1 MRVKLKSGEIVDVVK
16 VGNYYI
22 DNDNNPYREEEV
34 EVLPSEDELKEIGW
48 KEFSDWMRRTAK
60 EGHRERERIYWRD
73 VRKEILIEL
82 IKLKY
87 LFHDLSK
94 EDLVDE
100 ADTFVKLLKEKDK

>member
-1 MRVKLKSGEIVDVVK
+1 MTSNEISALP
-16 VGNYYI
+16 YI
-22 DNDNNPYREEEV
+22 DALKGLAEE
-34 EVLPSEDELKEIGW
+34 K
-48 KEFSDWMRRTAK
+48 
-60 EGHRERERIYWRD
+60 ERIYWRD

>member
-1 MRVKLKSGEIVDVVK
+1 MRVKLKSGEIVDVK
-16 VGNYYI
+16 KIGDYYI
-22 DNDNNPYREEEV
+22 DKDNNPYSEEEV
-34 EVLPSEDELKEIGW
+34 EVLPSHEELLKKINL
-48 KEFSDWMRRTAK
+48 EFEKVAIETLKGLAEEK
-60 EGHRERERIYWRD
+60 ERIYWRD

-94 EDLVDE
+94 EDLVGE